1 MVALPL
7 QGSVA
12 VRFWNMLLSCWA
24 SWPFCKRVAA
34 SSAAVGAERT
44 SVIKLPKTAM
54 VKDSEYCIF
63 LLVKKKSASSSGKMN
78 GNSTRLK
85 ESESGEKEERKSVE
99 VAIRKNSKRRGHFQ
113 ER

>member
-1 MVALPL
+1 
-7 QGSVA
+7 
-12 VRFWNMLLSCWA
+12 MLLSCWA

-44 SVIKLPKTAM
+44 SVIKLPKTAI

-85 ESESGEKEERKSVE
+85 ESKSGEKELVYLSFPKSTKFCVTLTDPWSF
-99 VAIRKNSKRRGHFQ
+99 VVLANIAT
-113 ER
+113 